1 MRISD
6 WSSDVCS
13 SDLPRGVLFT
23 VMLDPTTGEYTVTL
37 EDNVLHADDGTD
49 TENDATTDITF
60 TAIDSEG
67 DPTDAPLTITDR
79 KSVVYGQSVSV
90 DVDLGCRSHIQT
102 KKN

>member
-67 DPTDAPLTITDR
+67 DPTDATLTVTFDADVPTATDEIGR
-79 KSVVYGQSVSV
+79 ASCRER
-90 DVDLGCRSHIQT
+90 GCQDG
-102 KKN
+102 